1 MLLGQRGSIR
11 PRNPI
16 RATLEI
22 SSEILQRE
30 NVPYKPP
37 HAAYHSIAQP
47 YACVGTRLPPTRLR
61 ITATMS
67 RMTWRSSMQSERIV
81 VLRRALSQKTGMFL
95 RVPPS
100 GDAGTC
106 CLGLC
111 EKRPCDGQSPSS
123 VYQSYPGSLTSTT
136 LFGGESPIVCGGYG
150 IVSPWSRLRA
160 AERKP
165 GDHVGREGTC
175 AQAQGDSLWLR

>member
-1 MLLGQRGSIR
+1 MRQVSCPVRRGAGRKGRKDLARSLPSCKVLAACR
-11 PRNPI
+11 RELFD
-16 RATLEI
+16 RRLRLHKLHR
-22 SSEILQRE
+22 SSSPLT
-30 NVPYKPP
+30 
-37 HAAYHSIAQP
+37 AQ
-47 YACVGTRLPPTRLR
+47 LR

-165 GDHVGREGTC
+165 GDHVGHEGTC

>member
-1 MLLGQRGSIR
+1 MPSAVPLWGIALSYFESRRRLHVCQHRACKFLSKRAYVVCPSLGKI
-11 PRNPI
+11 P
-16 RATLEI
+16 
-22 SSEILQRE
+22 
-30 NVPYKPP
+30 
-37 HAAYHSIAQP
+37 
-47 YACVGTRLPPTRLR
+47 LPQVL
-61 ITATMS
+61 ITATME

-106 CLGLC
+106 CLGRC

-136 LFGGESPIVCGGYG
+136 LCGGESPIVCGGYG

>member
-1 MLLGQRGSIR
+1 MISFKGTPLFLLYHLAMGWIYHD
-11 PRNPI
+11 
-16 RATLEI
+16 TC
-22 SSEILQRE
+22 LQF
-30 NVPYKPP
+30 
-37 HAAYHSIAQP
+37 
-47 YACVGTRLPPTRLR
+47 L

-81 VLRRALSQKTGMFL
+81 VLRRALSQKTGMSL

-165 GDHVGREGTC
+165 GDHVGHEGTC

>member
-1 MLLGQRGSIR
+1 M
-11 PRNPI
+11 
-16 RATLEI
+16 E
-22 SSEILQRE
+22 
-30 NVPYKPP
+30 
-37 HAAYHSIAQP
+37 
-47 YACVGTRLPPTRLR
+47 
-61 ITATMS
+61 

-81 VLRRALSQKTGMFL
+81 VLRKALSQKTGMFL

-136 LFGGESPIVCGGYG
+136 LFGGESPIVCWGYG

-165 GDHVGREGTC
+165 GDHVGHEGTC